1 MESVLKTVSAL
12 IQTMRPRQWTK
23 NVLFVFPAIVFSG
36 HLFEV
41 DLFLRVVVCCILM
54 ILMSGSIYIVN
65 DLADVESDRLH
76 PVKRSRPIAAGLVS
90 TSIAKAVVFVLPL
103 FVLAI
108 GYRFDQELTLV
119 LFVYFVIQIA
129 YSIYLKHIV
138 VLDIIV
144 VSVGFVMRLMAG
156 GIVIDVSVS
165 PWLYS
170 SAGLLALFLVIGKR
184 RQELVML
191 GEKAAETRAIF
202 QSYNLSLLDD
212 MLRIVMTS
220 TMITYILY
228 IVESNT
234 LVRYGENLGLLTVPI
249 VIYGLFRYLY
259 LIHVRLEGG
268 APDEVLLTDRPL
280 QATLVCAA
288 LVYFVILYVL

>member
-41 DLFLRVVVCCILM
+41 DLLLRVVVCCILM

-144 VSVGFVMRLMAG
+144 VAVGFVMRLMAG